1 MSNEHPKYLVKFL
14 PGEET
19 IEVSRDYN
27 LKQAI
32 LDCGLEVE
40 SSCGGVG
47 TCGKCLVKVI
57 DGNVF
62 SKKTKFIDIKD
73 RENGYVL
80 SCTAKIK
87 SDLVIQIPEFK
98 KSKTGIEKGT
108 FSIDKQ
114 KRYAGV
120 SENELSEIEIKP
132 WIIKETIEIEK
143 PKLGYNTSDL
153 YRLRKSLKNSLNIE
167 EINIPIN
174 ILRKL
179 PFILREKGWKAT
191 ATIDKRINTLVNIKA
206 GEEQKNNFG
215 IAMDIGT
222 TTLVLYLVDLR
233 DGKIVG
239 SASDYNPQIK
249 FGEDIINRIVY
260 SLKKYGLSKL
270 RSVLIS
276 TINNLIC
283 ELISNS
289 GIDPEDVSI
298 FMIAGNST
306 MMHIFYGIP
315 PKFIREEPYITVAN
329 KFPEI
334 NAAEAGIKS
343 IKNATVYSIH
353 GVASYIGGDIASGIS
368 ATHMS
373 ESEDLTLFLD
383 LGTNGEMVV
392 GNCDWMIGCSCSAG
406 PAFEG
411 GGVKCG
417 VRAVD
422 GAIEKVLIDQDTFK
436 CEFEVIGSSK
446 TVGICGSGLLDIMG
460 EMFLKDVIDRKGKFN
475 KDIKNPYLRCID
487 NDWQYVI
494 IEGKESGTG
503 KDIYISEVDIDN
515 LMRAKAAIYSGIK
528 TLLEEVG
535 LSIHDIKKIYIA
547 GGLGKNLNI
556 QNAILIGMLPDISL
570 DKYFF
575 LGNTSVTGAY
585 LSLLSENKYN
595 QTDEIA
601 HKITYLELSINM
613 KFIDKYIAG
622 LFLPYT
628 DLVDFP
634 NVESMVELIKNNRN
648 KYIGL

>member
-1 MSNEHPKYLVKFL
+1 MNKEYPKYLVKFL
-14 PGEET
+14 PSEKT
-19 IEVSRDYN
+19 IKVSRDYN

-62 SKKTKFIDIKD
+62 SKKTKFIDIID
-73 RENGYVL
+73 RKNGYVL
-80 SCTAKIK
+80 SCITKIK

-108 FSIDKQ
+108 FFRDKQ

-132 WIIKETIEIEK
+132 WVIKETIEIEK
-143 PKLGYNTSDL
+143 PKLGYSTSDL
-153 YRLRKSLKNSLNIE
+153 YRLKKSFKNSLNME

-191 ATIDKRINTLVNIKA
+191 ATIDKRINTLINIKA

-222 TTLVLYLVDLR
+222 TTLVLYLVDLQN
-233 DGKIVG
+233 GKIVG

-276 TINNLIC
+276 TVNNLIC
-283 ELISNS
+283 ELISNA

-298 FMIAGNST
+298 LMIAGNST

-315 PKFIREEPYITVAN
+315 PKFIREEPYVTVTN

-343 IKNATVYSIH
+343 IKNATIYSIH

-368 ATHMS
+368 ATHLS

-446 TVGICGSGLLDIMG
+446 AIGICGSGLLDIMG
-460 EMFLKDVIDRKGKFN
+460 EIFLKGVIDRKGKFN

-487 NDWQYVI
+487 NDWQYLIV
-494 IEGKESGTG
+494 EGKESGTG
-503 KDIYISEVDIDN
+503 KDIYISEVDINN

-528 TLLEEVG
+528 TLLEEVD
-535 LSIHDIKKIYIA
+535 LSIYDIRKVYIA

-575 LGNTSVTGAY
+575 LGNTSITGAY
-585 LSLLSENKYN
+585 MSLLSENKYN
-595 QTDEIA
+595 QTSEIA
-601 HKITYLELSINM
+601 EKITYLELSINM
-613 KFIDKYIAG
+613 KFTDKYIAG

-628 DLVDFP
+628 DLTDFP
-634 NVESMVELIKNNRN
+634 NVESMVDLVKNNRN
-648 KYIGL
+648 KYTGL